1 MAELSKG
8 TVTVKYD
15 DGIKVPPEA
24 GTLSALDLARLEKP
38 RRGVGVTA
46 LATADAVRKRPDLA
60 PKGVTADELEDMGR
74 QADAIDYLIVDLES
88 ILNQM
93 KQANLLIDSRTNEL
107 LRKVL
112 ANVRAQEKFDA
123 GVVKDVPHL
132 IGYFS
137 NSRAPKAKAE

>member
-1 MAELSKG
+1 MAEMTKG
-8 TVTVKYD
+8 TVSVVYD

-24 GTLSALDLARLEKP
+24 GTLSAQDLARLEKP

-46 LATADAVRKRPDLA
+46 QATADAVRKRPDLA

-74 QADAIDYLIVDLES
+74 QADSIDYLIVDLEG
-88 ILNQM
+88 ILNQF

-112 ANVRAQEKFDA
+112 ANVRSQEKFDA

-137 NSRAPKAKAE
+137 NTRAPKPAAE